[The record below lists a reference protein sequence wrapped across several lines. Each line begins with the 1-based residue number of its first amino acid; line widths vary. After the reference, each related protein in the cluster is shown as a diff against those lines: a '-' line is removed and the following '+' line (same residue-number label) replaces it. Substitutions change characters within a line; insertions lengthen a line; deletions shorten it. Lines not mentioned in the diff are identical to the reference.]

1 MMRII
6 CWRGRSERCS
16 RRGNSS
22 VQRKC
27 YEKAIWDKNSR
38 IREVI
43 GLWYN
48 YNRTEGKKII
58 LEEDR
63 LVALVIQ

>member
-1 MMRII
+1 M
-6 CWRGRSERCS
+6 
-16 RRGNSS
+16 
-22 VQRKC
+22 QRKC

-38 IREVI
+38 IRGVI

-63 LVALVIQ
+63 LVVLVIQ

>member
-1 MMRII
+1 M
-6 CWRGRSERCS
+6 
-16 RRGNSS
+16 
-22 VQRKC
+22 QRKC

>member
-6 CWRGRSERCS
+6 CWRGRSERYS
-16 RRGNSS
+16 RGRKSS

-27 YEKAIWDKNSR
+27 YKKAIWDKHSR
-38 IREVI
+38 VRGVI

-48 YNRTEGKKII
+48 YNRTQGKKLIS
-58 LEEDR
+58 EADR
-63 LVALVIQ
+63 LVVQVIW

>member
-1 MMRII
+1 MRDAAEEEIPL
-6 CWRGRSERCS
+6 CKENAT
-16 RRGNSS
+16 RRQYGI
-22 VQRKC
+22 RTL
-27 YEKAIWDKNSR
+27 R
-38 IREVI
+38 IRGVI